1 MRIGHRVRRAAT
13 CGAATL
19 VASAG
24 LLAVVPVAANA
35 SAPPGFELVRQS
47 CTQVVT
53 DVFTSGFACGDLWA
67 KPDGSGGYIVEGG
80 NEVFCQ
86 SEVSPVHIVA
96 CKSITET
103 PVTGVPT
110 ETLGGSQQICGIAPH
125 SACGALD
132 NFHTAPFLEFNPGAV
147 PGSPPA
153 SCPAWGESVRT
164 TIALN
169 DAGGDTGF
177 IDVIATAQDNFP
189 C

>member
-1 MRIGHRVRRAAT
+1 MRITHRVRRVAT
-13 CGAATL
+13 YGAGML

-24 LLAVVPVAANA
+24 LLAAAPIAANA
-35 SAPPGFELVRQS
+35 SPPPGFELVRQN

-53 DVFTSGFACGDLWA
+53 DVSMSGFACGDLWA
-67 KPDGSGGYIVEGG
+67 KPDGAGGYIVEGG

-96 CKSITET
+96 CKAITET

-110 ETLGGSQQICGIAPH
+110 ETLHGSQQICGIAPH

-132 NFHTAPFLEFNPGAV
+132 NYHTAPTLEFNPNTV
-147 PGSPPA
+147 PGGPPL

-164 TIALN
+164 TISLN
-169 DAGGDTGF
+169 DSGGDT
-177 IDVIATAQDNFP
+177 DTVTVIATSHDNFP